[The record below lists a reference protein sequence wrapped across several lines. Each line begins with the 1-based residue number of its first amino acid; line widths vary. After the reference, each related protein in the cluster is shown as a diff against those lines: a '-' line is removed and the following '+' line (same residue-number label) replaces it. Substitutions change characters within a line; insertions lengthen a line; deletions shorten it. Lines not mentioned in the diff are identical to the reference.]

1 MDTHISKNFGHYKA
15 QKASMGRSVIPS
27 QNAGMGKT
35 PSEPLYPETGRRL
48 RLLRLAIHEMDN
60 QRAFAELH
68 GFSHSQWNNYEL
80 GVSRPKPDDALRIK
94 QKFGVTTD
102 WIYDGSEAMMP
113 NWLLEKMAQI
123 ERGPATAPKRTRRAM
138 A

>member
-1 MDTHISKNFGHYKA
+1 
-15 QKASMGRSVIPS
+15 MGRLVIPS
-27 QNAGMGKT
+27 QNAGMGKSA
-35 PSEPLYPETGRRL
+35 SEPLYPESGRRL

-123 ERGPATAPKRTRRAM
+123 DRGLDIAPKRTRRVM

>member
-1 MDTHISKNFGHYKA
+1 M
-15 QKASMGRSVIPS
+15 
-27 QNAGMGKT
+27 
-35 PSEPLYPETGRRL
+35 
-48 RLLRLAIHEMDN
+48 LRLAIHEMDN
-60 QRAFAELH
+60 QRAFADLH

-113 NWLLEKMAQI
+113 NWLLEKITLI
-123 ERGPATAPKRTRRAM
+123 ERGLNAIPKRTRRVM
-138 A
+138 G